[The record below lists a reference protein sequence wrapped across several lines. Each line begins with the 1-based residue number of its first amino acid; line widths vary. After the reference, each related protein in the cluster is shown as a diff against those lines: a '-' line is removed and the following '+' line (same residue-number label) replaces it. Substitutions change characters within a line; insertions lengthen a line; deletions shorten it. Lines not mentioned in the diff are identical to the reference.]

1 MVEKGIFGM
10 NFVYLVRAGEGNY
23 KVGVTSNVVN
33 RLRALQTSNSNLIE
47 VVTAKPIMNAYEV
60 EQQLHQRLNG
70 LKSNGGKEWFRLQ
83 PNDAL
88 EIAVVINRMPSVDI
102 SNKLSMAMLL
112 ENQKSFSKSLDKKL
126 DFIINV
132 YQKENKPV
140 ATIEPEVFLPVKPTK
155 EELDNEIHQRAIEI
169 IRQEGRASTSLL
181 QRKLNIGYGRASRI
195 IDKLEEQGIIGQ
207 ADGAKAREV
216 LVSS

>member
-88 EIAVVINRMPSVDI
+88 EIAVAINRMPSVDI

-140 ATIEPEVFLPVKPTK
+140 ATIEPEVFLPAKPTK